1 MCKKRAAALIIMAQ
15 LASLVSLFGAV
26 VHGRDQA
33 MLNKHIVHAQT
44 RREMASS
51 SSRLLGASSQL
62 LKIKRV
68 DKPHPQHVGK
78 ESGCVF
84 GAW

>member
-1 MCKKRAAALIIMAQ
+1 MAQ

-26 VHGRDQA
+26 VHGRRDQA

-44 RREMASS
+44 RREMAS